1 MMAIHKLCFGA
12 VAGITQL
19 KISTGEPIFKD
30 EVEYDV
36 SYY

>member
-1 MMAIHKLCFGA
+1 MAKHKMCFEA
-12 VAGITQL
+12 VAVITQL

-30 EVEYDV
+30 EVKYDV